1 MTDKLE
7 VMAMAGP
14 TVAFVKHEVVTGA
27 TVTEAIVPTLT
38 SNWRALT
45 VPLGVMAGVDGRYL
59 ITRRIGV
66 GVFLRY
72 AAAKAN
78 LAPAITL
85 NVGGFQAGAGVRV
98 KF

>member
-1 MTDKLE
+1 
-7 VMAMAGP
+7 MAG
-14 TVAFVKHEVVTGA
+14 
-27 TVTEAIVPTLT
+27 I
-38 SNWRALT
+38 
-45 VPLGVMAGVDGRYL
+45 DGRYL
-59 ITRRIGV
+59 ISKRIGA

-78 LAPAITL
+78 LTPATTL